1 MAADARHVM
10 EALRGIG
17 LEAMEGRAGWPIPPE
32 SSRDYAAVNWPSAGM
47 ARTTSRDAVIPRGVL
62 EELEAIASSDNDEQL
77 SEVLHIWAWYAPIHF
92 FEKRWG
98 IYIRQE
104 ALLTLAGRIGGRLT
118 KDKITDQAT
127 AWNLVRSA
135 LYTLYFHE
143 AFHHYVESFAI
154 RLELIENES
163 RYEPYHNTVY
173 RQSGGEGEPV
183 EEALACAEMLRRER
197 KEPGLKTL
205 SVDVRRAT
213 RQMLKEW
220 IPSLPDGYRNGV
232 DLVEETSFKAAQNR
246 LSSQIQTAR
255 RDSTDKELRWRLI
268 RRDMYRGMC
277 DCRSHTYLV
286 GTGSPS
292 SVGGLCLP
300 ASGAKSSGSR

>member
-1 MAADARHVM
+1 MVAAGRIKDV
-10 EALRGIG
+10 
-17 LEAMEGRAGWPIPPE
+17 LEDMGFLAMGRQGNWPIESE
-32 SSRDYAAVNWPSAGM
+32 SSREYAAVNWSSAGM
-47 ARTTSRDAVIPRGVL
+47 ARTKNRGAEIPTSAL
-62 EELEAIASSDNDEQL
+62 EELEAFATSGHDDQL
-77 SEVLHIWAWYAPIHF
+77 SEV
-92 FEKRWG
+92 

-104 ALLTLAGRIGGRLT
+104 ALLILAGRIGGRLT
-118 KDKITDQAT
+118 KDKITDQST
-127 AWNLVRSA
+127 AWDLLRSA
-135 LYTLYFHE
+135 LYALYFHE

-197 KEPGLKTL
+197 KESGLKTL

>member
-1 MAADARHVM
+1 M

-17 LEAMEGRAGWPIPPE
+17 LEAMEGRGGWPIPPE

-62 EELEAIASSDNDEQL
+62 EELEAIADSDNDEQL
-77 SEVLHIWAWYAPIHF
+77 SEVLDIWAWYAPIHF

-118 KDKITDQAT
+118 RDRITDQAT
-127 AWNLVRSA
+127 AWDLVRSA

-154 RLELIENES
+154 RLELIEQES
-163 RYEPYHNTVY
+163 RYEPYHNAVY
-173 RQSGGEGEPV
+173 RQLGGEGEPV
-183 EEALACAEMLRRER
+183 EEALACAEMLRRQM

-213 RQMLKEW
+213 SQMLKEW
-220 IPSLPDGYRNGV
+220 IPSLPNGYRNGV
-232 DLVEETSFKAAQNR
+232 DLVEEVRFKEAQNR
-246 LSSQIQTAR
+246 LSSQIQAGSG
-255 RDSTDKELRWRLI
+255 DSTENDLRWRLI
-268 RRDMYRGMC
+268 RRGVYRGMC

-286 GTGSPS
+286 GAGSPQS
-292 SVGGLCLP
+292 LGDLCLS
-300 ASGAKSSGSR
+300 ANGAKPSGPQ

>member
-1 MAADARHVM
+1 MVAAGRIKDVLEDMGFLAMDR
-10 EALRGIG
+10 RGN
-17 LEAMEGRAGWPIPPE
+17 WPIPPE
-32 SSRDYAAVNWPSAGM
+32 SSREYAAVNWSSAGM
-47 ARTTSRDAVIPRGVL
+47 ARTKNQGAEIPTSAL
-62 EELEAIASSDNDEQL
+62 EELEAFATSGHDEQL
-77 SEVLHIWAWYAPIHF
+77 SEVLDIWAWYAPIHF
-92 FEKRWG
+92 FGDQWG

-118 KDKITDQAT
+118 KDKVTDQAT
-127 AWNLVRSA
+127 AWDLLRSA
-135 LYTLYFHE
+135 LYALYFHE